1 MAYANK
7 YKITFATKTTKTGYL
22 YLQEDGYSG
31 AVIEYPALGIQ
42 MSYIPNSDDPYE
54 PIFASQLNVAIDITD
69 DLANMPNFRT
79 ADDRKYFV
87 KLYLGSD
94 LEWCGF
100 TISDDVQVSYSTGR
114 KQLSFNCIDAIGMMR
129 DITLPIPSSTKI
141 NDYNTVLYYI
151 RLCLN
156 GLNLPI
162 TPNIVTACSF
172 YASGM
177 VDRST
182 GAANEPFNQ
191 SYLPYRT
198 FLSSAYTY
206 NNCLDIISN
215 LVKSFGCRLFMAS
228 GKWWI
233 VSINEFANENVYYTE
248 YLSDGTVTASGQ
260 FNKLSQIQ
268 GYTGNT
274 SNVYFIDNSQ
284 VKILRKGFNRVT
296 CNHEVGEVANYF
308 SNGNLRPNSGTGGG
322 NPTNWNTSSTGSGSS
337 VSVIDNANES
347 TAQFRMNLGT
357 TTGAN
362 AIIYSFGMPKVNG
375 GEVLKFKWTFF
386 GQGYNLPRGE
396 VVIKITNGST
406 IYYWGGDERGWTTD
420 ENVGFWNV
428 PKYQST
434 GSGLTDGGVNDYS
447 FSTAACPIYGDV
459 SFQYSLKAGT
469 VSFVNIGN
477 FTLNITPLT
486 AAVNYNSFTSVDKQY
501 SISADIPYGFF
512 AYGSAPIE
520 KGAIVKS
527 TGEAYYNWYQYG
539 KPSLV
544 FASLT
549 GLLMQQ
555 YINVYGKN
563 IINVDANIASFETA
577 NGYINAAKNLKSTDT
592 DPAQINIADNTY
604 MLGNATIDYPNDSTQ
619 VTLLQISNTTI
630 TATNNYEISYN
641 NNYNL

>member
-7 YKITFATKTTKTGYL
+7 YKITFATKTTKTAYL

-31 AVIEYPALGIQ
+31 AVIEYPGLGVQ
-42 MSYIPNSDDPYE
+42 MSYIPNSDDPFE

-69 DLANMPNFRT
+69 DISNMPNFRT

-87 KLYLGSD
+87 KLFLDTD

-114 KQLSFNCIDAIGMMR
+114 KQLSFNCIDAIGMMK

-141 NDYNTVLYYI
+141 NDYNTVLYYM

-162 TPNIVTACSF
+162 SPNIVTACSF
-172 YASGM
+172 YATGM
-177 VDRST
+177 SDRST
-182 GAANEPFNQ
+182 GTANEPFNQ
-191 SYLPYRT
+191 SYMPYRT
-198 FLSSAYTY
+198 FLASAYSY
-206 NNCLDIISN
+206 RNCLDIITD

-248 YLSDGTVTASGQ
+248 YLSDGTVTSSGQ
-260 FNKLSQIQ
+260 FNRLSQIQ
-268 GYTGNT
+268 GYSGNT

-322 NPTNWNTSSTGSGSS
+322 NPTNWNTSTNGSGSS
-337 VSVIDNANES
+337 VSVVADSNQS
-347 TAQFRMNLGT
+347 TDEFRMIVGSG
-357 TTGAN
+357 TGAN
-362 AIIYSFGMPKVNG
+362 AILYSFGMPKVNG
-375 GEVLKFKWTFF
+375 GEVLNFKWTYF
-386 GQGYNLPRGE
+386 GQDFDKDRGK
-396 VVIKITNGST
+396 VIIKITNAST
-406 IYYWGGDERGWTTD
+406 SYYWSGTETGWTTT
-420 ENVGFWNV
+420 ENVGFFYV

-434 GSGLTDGGVNDYS
+434 GSGLSNGGVNDYS
-447 FSTAACPIYGDV
+447 FSTAACPIYGSL
-459 SFQYSLKAGT
+459 SFEYRLEAGT
-469 VSFVNIGN
+469 VSFAQLGN

-486 AAVNYNSFTSVDKQY
+486 GAVNYNSYTSVDKQY
-501 SISADIPYGFF
+501 TISADIPYGFVVS
-512 AYGSAPIE
+512 GSAPIE
-520 KGAIVKS
+520 LGGIVKS
-527 TGEAYYNWYQYG
+527 TGEAYSDWYQYS
-539 KPSLV
+539 KPSTK
-544 FASLT
+544 FPSLT

-563 IINVDANIASFETA
+563 IINVDASIASFETS
-577 NGYINAAKNLKSTDT
+577 NGYINASKNFKATDI

-604 MLGNATIDYPNDSTQ
+604 MLGNATIDYPNDATQ

-630 TATNNYEISYN
+630 TATNKYEVVWN
-641 NNYNL
+641 NTFNF